1 MTVLA
6 EGQDEI
12 RARPDRFADTEW
24 SAATYGNVF
33 AEGRPARRTAP
44 SMPRFPP
51 GDHDIV
57 LVRVDRLRA
66 DPAAAPLPF
75 RDRRFRRLTII

>member
-12 RARPDRFADTEW
+12 RAAGPLRRHRVVSRHLRKCVRGGSTCSPDGTIH
-24 SAATYGNVF
+24 
-33 AEGRPARRTAP
+33 AEVPA
-44 SMPRFPP
+44 

>member
-1 MTVLA
+1 
-6 EGQDEI
+6 
-12 RARPDRFADTEW
+12 
-24 SAATYGNVF
+24 
-33 AEGRPARRTAP
+33 
-44 SMPRFPP
+44 MPRFPP

-57 LVRVDRLRA
+57 LVRVDRLRVDRLRA